1 MNSELQ
7 QNKACFVAESK
18 ICDLQTIIQS
28 APRRTFDCTVSILRN
43 LAPDTSY
50 TRTTHTQSTAVK
62 FNPHRDPAV
71 PSPWVNTYIAGL
83 DGRAK
88 PVVHYII
95 SLGVALEYLQNKCAM
110 RMCL

>member
-1 MNSELQ
+1 MTSKLYFSQHQGELSI
-7 QNKACFVAESK
+7 AY
-18 ICDLQTIIQS
+18 
-28 APRRTFDCTVSILRN
+28 PVSILRN